1 MFENLINFIKENE
14 IKIENGIFDL
24 GARDCRELAKLSN
37 HFILMTLKKARIQ
50 IQELH
55 SYSKFVKTINK
66 YTQELQWSNL
76 KSKLIL
82 LD

>member
-24 GARDCRELAKLSN
+24 GARDCRESAKL
-37 HFILMTLKKARIQ
+37 
-50 IQELH
+50 